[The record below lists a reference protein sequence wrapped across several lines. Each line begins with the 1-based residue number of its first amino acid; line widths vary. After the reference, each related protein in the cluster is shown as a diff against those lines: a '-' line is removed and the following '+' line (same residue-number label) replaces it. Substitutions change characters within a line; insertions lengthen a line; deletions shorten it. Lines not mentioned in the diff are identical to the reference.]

1 MLHVHSKQAQ
11 SQSKDNPQFIQSHA
25 VRKFSFQLASG
36 YELHLKISVGKRT
49 EAKVHWWQALISMVA
64 TDLTI
69 KRFKSVIVRCK
80 KTRFVTQNIRV
91 TRKTAGKMYV
101 FEENVC
107 LQEQYSLKKVT
118 FGSYIFMFYESD
130 NCDLPVLQQS
140 HLLPM

>member
-1 MLHVHSKQAQ
+1 
-11 SQSKDNPQFIQSHA
+11 
-25 VRKFSFQLASG
+25 
-36 YELHLKISVGKRT
+36 
-49 EAKVHWWQALISMVA
+49 MVA

-91 TRKTAGKMYV
+91 TRKTAGKMDV

-118 FGSYIFMFYESD
+118 IGS
-130 NCDLPVLQQS
+130 
-140 HLLPM
+140 